1 MAVVVPLPSFNHS
14 YPIFTHFLLA
24 ALHFVIYQFA
34 WCLFFN
40 TSDRSLDT
48 LDTVWKGLKQSMHR
62 ETLHLSQTTIPER
75 FFTSFSC
82 STHLHKLQQGRLLV
96 GIIGK
101 CWSSSSRMRRVP
113 EFGSRDALDTFIAFE
128 YDDAS
133 FWFFSSSCRTQQG
146 SPRPLPLQTWWNC
159 TGYQGHKCGFLP
171 LIDQKGRELLHGV
184 VKTFG

>member
-82 STHLHKLQQGRLLV
+82 STHLHKLQQGLLV
-96 GIIGK
+96 VGFIGK
-101 CWSSSSRMRRVP
+101 CWSSSSRMRRAP
-113 EFGSRDALDTFIAFE
+113 LFGSRDASETFLALLDESVDCDSWAE
-128 YDDAS
+128 MVRER
-133 FWFFSSSCRTQQG
+133 FFTLVAVARCWKQPS
-146 SPRPLPLQTWWNC
+146 
-159 TGYQGHKCGFLP
+159 
-171 LIDQKGRELLHGV
+171 
-184 VKTFG
+184 